1 MGGQNY
7 SGLVVAGIG
16 FVLTRFT
23 VTLAVYEDPI
33 AFYVAGVVPMAAGLG
48 LAAFG
53 VALVVADVDPSLVR
67 TAARWCLLGTGGML
81 VLVVLTLVGSAPD
94 VMPTVET
101 LRSQSY
107 LSNFLIGGSVG
118 GTLTGLYAA
127 HNRRQRRELTQ
138 QANRLEVLN
147 RLLRHEVL
155 NAVTII
161 RGYAS
166 VRDEDTD
173 ATALITD
180 RSDHIAETIDEVRH
194 LTQSTRTDATGT
206 TTDLGRWLEAAVS
219 SVRADHPEA
228 HVRVEGGDL
237 PDDLTVRGTSRLEL
251 VFEHLLENAVVH
263 ADTEAPTVR
272 LTSAVTPGEVRVS
285 VSDAGPGLPEA
296 QRALL
301 EHGQITEF
309 DDPQDGYGLNVVR
322 LLAERFGAG
331 LEVGTDETGTTVTV
345 VLQRRED
352 GESTTGVLASRTSL
366 TGLRASIP
374 HLTVVTGAALLAGVF
389 YGIVSEWAGGS
400 VAAIGVFYGI
410 QDPVVGWLTHE
421 FHSVVFAFVFVG
433 LLSVAPDRYRSRWA
447 AVVGLGAAWGV
458 VVWVVAAGFVAPLW
472 LRLLGVPVP
481 LPSFDP
487 TLLLSH
493 LLWGVSLAAL
503 TVVGHQHVT
512 PYLTRTVGP
521 VTP

>member
-1 MGGQNY
+1 M
-7 SGLVVAGIG
+7 
-16 FVLTRFT
+16 
-23 VTLAVYEDPI
+23 
-33 AFYVAGVVPMAAGLG
+33 
-48 LAAFG
+48 
-53 VALVVADVDPSLVR
+53 
-67 TAARWCLLGTGGML
+67 LL
-81 VLVVLTLVGSAPD
+81 LVVLTLVGSAPD

-101 LRSQSY
+101 LRSRSY

-155 NAVTII
+155 NAVTVIK
-161 RGYAS
+161 GYAS

-173 ATALITD
+173 ATTLITD
-180 RSDHIAETIDEVRH
+180 RSDHIAETIEEVRH
-194 LTQSTRTDATGT
+194 LTRSARTETTET
-206 TTDLGRWLEAAVS
+206 TTDPGQWLEAAVS
-219 SVRADHPEA
+219 SVRADHPA
-228 HVRVEGGDL
+228 ADIRVDGGSL
-237 PDDLTVRGTSRLEL
+237 LDDLTVRGTSRLEL

-272 LTSAVTPGEVRVS
+272 VGTAVTPTEVRVS
-285 VSDAGPGLPEA
+285 VRDAGPGLPEA

-301 EHGQITEF
+301 ERGQITEF

-322 LLAERFGAG
+322 LLAESFGAN
-331 LEVGTDETGTTVTV
+331 LEVGTDGTGTTVTV
-345 VLQRRED
+345 VLQRR
-352 GESTTGVLASRTSL
+352 GSGTSTTGVLASRTSL

-374 HLTVVTGAALLAGVF
+374 HLAVVTGAALLAGVF
-389 YGIVSEWAGGS
+389 YGVLSEWLGGS

-433 LLSVAPDRYRSRWA
+433 LLSVAPERYRSHWP
-447 AVVGLGAAWGV
+447 VVIGLGTAWGV

-481 LPSFDP
+481 LPSFSA
-487 TLLLSH
+487 TLLLNH
-493 LLWGVSLAAL
+493 LVWGTSLAAL
-503 TVVGHQHVT
+503 TVVGHQYVT
-512 PYLTRTVGP
+512 PYLARTVDP
-521 VTP
+521 VAP